1 MKAKRI
7 SIMELEKAVQDGL
20 NVTQTARRL
29 GVTKGGVSKRL
40 KALKIAVVKDSALR
54 HAGEIVEKRL
64 DAIDQI
70 KKINDYANELLD
82 LLMRWNRGDDT
93 ALQILESQM
102 INKKVRVGKEIK
114 FIDKYKMKDPRELAL
129 MAMREIRGQI
139 QLQFEIF
146 QGLYDMQ
153 AVSEF
158 QKEVLNAIGKCS
170 PELKQQ
176 IVEELKKGGSIRSV
190 LELP

>member
-7 SIMELEKAVQDGL
+7 SIIELEKAIQDGCG
-20 NVTQTARRL
+20 VSEAARRL
-29 GVTKGGVSKRL
+29 GVTKGGVSKKL
-40 KALKIAVVKDSALR
+40 KALKIAVTKDSTFR
-54 HAGEIVEKRL
+54 HVEEIVEKRL

-93 ALQILESQM
+93 ALQVLESQM
-102 INKKVRVGKEIK
+102 MNKKVRVGKEIK
-114 FIDKYKMKDPRELAL
+114 FVDEYKMKDPRELAL

-139 QLQFEIF
+139 ALQFEIF

-153 AVSEF
+153 AVAEF
-158 QKEVLNAIGKCS
+158 QKEVLDAIGRCS
-170 PELKQQ
+170 PELKQE
-176 IVEELKKGGSIRSV
+176 IVESLKKGGSIRSI

>member
-1 MKAKRI
+1 MAVKRI
-7 SIMELEKAVQDGL
+7 SVMELEKVIQEGCGVSEA
-20 NVTQTARRL
+20 ARRL
-29 GVTKGGVSKRL
+29 GVTKGAVSRKL
-40 KALKIAVVKDSALR
+40 KLLRIAVVKDSTMR

-70 KKINDYANELLD
+70 KKINDHANELLD
-82 LLMRWNRGDDT
+82 LMMRWNRGDDT
-93 ALQILESQM
+93 ALQILESQVR
-102 INKKVRVGKEIK
+102 KVKIRGSEKEIEEYK
-114 FIDKYKMKDPRELAL
+114 FKDPRELAL

-153 AVSEF
+153 AVAEF
-158 QKEVLNAIGKCS
+158 QKEVLDAIGRCS

-176 IVEELKKGGSIRSV
+176 IVEELKKGGSIRSI

>member
-29 GVTKGGVSKRL
+29 GCSKGGVSKRL
-40 KALKIAVVKDSALR
+40 KALKIAVVKDSVLQ

-93 ALQILESQM
+93 ALQILESQVR
-102 INKKVRVGKEIK
+102 KVKIRGTEKEIEEYK
-114 FIDKYKMKDPRELAL
+114 FKDPRELAL

-153 AVSEF
+153 AVAEF

>member
-1 MKAKRI
+1 MVLKRI
-7 SIMELEKAVQDGL
+7 SVFELEECVKEGL
-20 NVTQTARRL
+20 GVTESAKRL
-29 GVTKGGVSKRL
+29 GVTKGAVSKKL
-40 KALKIAVVKDSALR
+40 KALKIAVIKDSSLR

-82 LLMRWNRGDDT
+82 LLMRWNRGDDQ
-93 ALQILESQM
+93 ALQILESQVR
-102 INKKVRVGKEIK
+102 KVKIRGTEKEIEEFK
-114 FIDKYKMKDPRELAL
+114 FKDPRELAL

-153 AVSEF
+153 AVAEF
-158 QKEVLNAIGKCS
+158 QREVLNAIGKCS

-176 IVEELKKGGSIRSV
+176 IVEELKKGGSIRSI

>member
-1 MKAKRI
+1 VKAKRI
-7 SIMELEKAVQDGL
+7 SIIELEKAIQDGCG
-20 NVTQTARRL
+20 VSEAARRL
-29 GVTKGGVSKRL
+29 GVTKGGVSKKL
-40 KALKIAVVKDSALR
+40 KALKIAVTKDSTFR
-54 HAGEIVEKRL
+54 HVEEIVEKRL

-93 ALQILESQM
+93 ALQVLESQM
-102 INKKVRVGKEIK
+102 MNKKVRVGKEIK
-114 FIDKYKMKDPRELAL
+114 FVDEYKMKDPRELAL

-139 QLQFEIF
+139 ALQFEIF

-153 AVSEF
+153 AVAEF
-158 QKEVLNAIGKCS
+158 QKEVLDAIGRCS
-170 PELKQQ
+170 PELKQE
-176 IVEELKKGGSIRSV
+176 IVESLKKGGSIRSI

>member
-1 MKAKRI
+1 MKTKRI
-7 SIMELEKAVQDGL
+7 SIMELEKAIQDGCG
-20 NVTQTARRL
+20 VTEAARRL
-29 GVTKGGVSKRL
+29 GVTKGAVSKRL
-40 KALKIAVVKDSALR
+40 KGLKIAVVKDSTLR

-82 LLMRWNRGDDT
+82 LLMRWNRGDNT
-93 ALQILESQM
+93 ALQILESQVR
-102 INKKVRVGKEIK
+102 KVKIRRTEKEIEEYK
-114 FIDKYKMKDPRELAL
+114 FKDPRELAL

-153 AVSEF
+153 AVAEF
-158 QKEVLNAIGKCS
+158 QKEVLDAIGKCS

-176 IVEELKKGGSIRSV
+176 IVEELKKGGALRSI

>member
-1 MKAKRI
+1 MAFKRI
-7 SIMELEKAVQDGL
+7 SIMELEKVIQEGCGVNEA
-20 NVTQTARRL
+20 ARRL
-29 GVTKGGVSKRL
+29 GVTKGAVSRKL
-40 KALKIAVVKDSALR
+40 KLLRIAVVKDSTLR

-93 ALQILESQM
+93 ALQILESQVR
-102 INKKVRVGKEIK
+102 KVKIRGTEKEIEEYK
-114 FIDKYKMKDPRELAL
+114 FKDPRELAL

-146 QGLYDMQ
+146 QGLYDIQ
-153 AVSEF
+153 AAAEF
-158 QKEVLNAIGKCS
+158 QKEVLDAIGQCS
-170 PELKQQ
+170 PELRQE
-176 IVEELKKGGSIRSV
+176 IVENLKKGGALRSI
-190 LELP
+190 LDLP

>member
-1 MKAKRI
+1 MAVKRI
-7 SIMELEKAVQDGL
+7 SIMELEKVIQEGCGVREA
-20 NVTQTARRL
+20 ARRL
-29 GVTKGGVSKRL
+29 QVTPGAVSKKL
-40 KALKIAVVKDSALR
+40 KGLKIAVVKDSTLR

-93 ALQILESQM
+93 ALQILESQVR
-102 INKKVRVGKEIK
+102 KVKIRGTEKEIEEYK
-114 FIDKYKMKDPRELAL
+114 FKDPRELAL

-146 QGLYDMQ
+146 QGLYDIQ
-153 AVSEF
+153 AAAEF
-158 QKEVLNAIGKCS
+158 QKEVLDAIGRCS
-170 PELKQQ
+170 PELRQE
-176 IVEELKKGGSIRSV
+176 IVKNLKERGALRSI
-190 LELP
+190 LDIP

>member
-1 MKAKRI
+1 
-7 SIMELEKAVQDGL
+7 MELEKAIQDGL
-20 NVTQTARRL
+20 SVTQAARRL
-29 GVTKGGVSKRL
+29 GCTKGGVSKRL
-40 KALKIAVVKDSALR
+40 KALKIAVVKDSTMR

-82 LLMRWNRGDDT
+82 LLMRWNRGDDQ
-93 ALQILESQM
+93 ALQILESQVR
-102 INKKVRVGKEIK
+102 KVKIRGTEKEIEEYK
-114 FIDKYKMKDPRELAL
+114 FKDPRELAL

-153 AVSEF
+153 AVAEF
-158 QKEVLNAIGKCS
+158 QKEVLDAIGRCS

-176 IVEELKKGGSIRSV
+176 IVEELKKGGSIRSI

>member
-1 MKAKRI
+1 MTVKRI
-7 SIMELEKAVQDGL
+7 SIMELEKVIQEGCGVREA
-20 NVTQTARRL
+20 ARRL
-29 GVTKGGVSKRL
+29 QVTPGAVSKKL
-40 KALKIAVVKDSALR
+40 KSLKIAVVKDSTLR

-93 ALQILESQM
+93 ALQVLESQM

-114 FIDKYKMKDPRELAL
+114 FVDEYKMKDPRELAL

-146 QGLYDMQ
+146 QGLYDIQ
-153 AVSEF
+153 AAAEF
-158 QKEVLNAIGKCS
+158 QKEVLDAIGRCS
-170 PELKQQ
+170 PELKQE
-176 IVEELKKGGSIRSV
+176 IVENLKKGGALRSI
-190 LELP
+190 LDIP